1 VNPLTLSTL
10 GQLNDLRHAA
20 LDALKAKHKYPA
32 LLLLYSFIDIC
43 AAISVEADTKDNRLR
58 FETFLK
64 QYSGTNWET
73 FTTHDIWA
81 ARSSLLHT
89 FSPLGNHTKPG
100 KGARPIFYFAWPE
113 KQSEVQVAL
122 EARDYK
128 DFLLLD
134 VQTIKFIAI
143 DCFNAMWRRVEHEP
157 PFEETLIANSRHL
170 LKDLFQMRLE
180 DELVLMEKFSSL
192 ERGETDA

>member
-1 VNPLTLSTL
+1 MNPLTLSAL

-43 AAISVEADTKDNRLR
+43 AAISDDADTKDNRQR
-58 FETFLK
+58 FETFLT
-64 QYSGTNWET
+64 QYSGINWKT
-73 FTTHDIWA
+73 FTTYDLWA
-81 ARSSLLHT
+81 ARSSLLHS

-113 KQSEVQVAL
+113 TQEEVRTAL
-122 EARDYK
+122 ESKGYDE
-128 DFLLLD
+128 FLLLD
-134 VQTIKFIAI
+134 VQTVKFIAV
-143 DCFNAMWRRVEHEP
+143 DCFNAIWRRVDHEP
-157 PFEETLIANSRHL
+157 LFEKTLIANSRHL

-180 DELVLMEKFSSL
+180 NELVLIEEL
-192 ERGETDA
+192 AILARGETDA

>member
-1 VNPLTLSTL
+1 MNPLTLSTL

-20 LDALKAKHKYPA
+20 LEALKAKHKYPA

-43 AAISVEADTKDNRLR
+43 AAVSDEAETKGNKLR
-58 FETFLK
+58 FETFLT
-64 QYSGTNWET
+64 QYAGTNWET
-73 FTTHDIWA
+73 FTTHDLWA
-81 ARSSLLHT
+81 ARSSLLHS

-113 KQSEVQVAL
+113 KQPDVQAAL
-122 EARDYK
+122 ESRGYK

-134 VQTIKFIAI
+134 IQSIKFIAL
-143 DCFNAMWRRVEHEP
+143 DCFNAMWRRVDHEP
-157 PFEETLIANSRHL
+157 LFEEILVANSRHL

-180 DELVLMEKFSSL
+180 DELVFIEELASFA
-192 ERGETDA
+192 RGETDA